1 MRTFTVRLPRAGV
14 KQATPLPGLLGILTV
29 AAECGQMPGSPLLG
43 RVGCGILGREDEM
56 RTAVALTVVALAGCS
71 REDGERL
78 ARVGRLA
85 GEKVRDAAP
94 ARTPLGDLH
103 PEATAAGRVR
113 ARFRMDAALAD
124 QSIQVV
130 EGSDAIHLR

>member
-1 MRTFTVRLPRAGV
+1 
-14 KQATPLPGLLGILTV
+14 
-29 AAECGQMPGSPLLG
+29 
-43 RVGCGILGREDEM
+43 M

-124 QSIQVV
+124 QPIQVV
-130 EGSDAIHLR
+130 EGSDAIHLRGRVGTPEQAEWAVKLASETTGVTAVVNELAVGP

>member
-1 MRTFTVRLPRAGV
+1 
-14 KQATPLPGLLGILTV
+14 
-29 AAECGQMPGSPLLG
+29 
-43 RVGCGILGREDEM
+43 M
-56 RTAVALTVVALAGCS
+56 RTALLLGVMVLTGCS

-103 PEATAAGRVR
+103 PEATPAGRVR
-113 ARFRMDAALAD
+113 ARFRMDATLAD
-124 QSIQVV
+124 QPIQVV
-130 EGSDAIHLR
+130 EAADGLHLRGRVGTPEQAEWAVKLASETTGVPAVVNELAVGP

>member
-1 MRTFTVRLPRAGV
+1 
-14 KQATPLPGLLGILTV
+14 
-29 AAECGQMPGSPLLG
+29 
-43 RVGCGILGREDEM
+43 M
-56 RTAVALTVVALAGCS
+56 RTAVVLTVVALAGCS

-113 ARFRMDAALAD
+113 ARFRTDANLAD

-130 EGSDAIHLR
+130 EAPDGLHLRGRVSNPEQSEWAVKLASETTGVTEVVNELTVSP

>member
-1 MRTFTVRLPRAGV
+1 
-14 KQATPLPGLLGILTV
+14 
-29 AAECGQMPGSPLLG
+29 
-43 RVGCGILGREDEM
+43 M
-56 RTAVALTVVALAGCS
+56 RTAILLTTVAIAGCS

-103 PEATAAGRVR
+103 PEATPAGRVR
-113 ARFRMDAALAD
+113 ARFRMDATLAD

-130 EGSDAIHLR
+130 EGPDGLHLRGRVGAPEQAEWAVKLASETTGVTAVVNELTVGP